1 MGPQKALQV
10 EGFFH
15 LMYLVSAHYLVSE
28 EDELEFI
35 KAFRDLMRLKNTM
48 TTFANFDWEDLEMPE
63 QLFNDYRSKY
73 LDLW

>member
-15 LMYLVSAHYLVSE
+15 LMYLVSTHYLVSE